1 MNAPESIRLEAGCP
15 LSDDEQQIAMKMAET
30 PSLIV
35 RASSWAGL
43 FDCAYRWEG
52 IHLLKMRN
60 VVGLRAALGTAIHA
74 GTAAFDT
81 SRITGAGVTVDD
93 AAGVMVDK
101 LRDPDN
107 EYDPARDDL
116 SVSDAERIG
125 IALTA
130 KYCTE
135 WSPKFNFISVEM
147 ETKPLDIDCGGGV
160 IIRLTGTMDR
170 ARIRKGAHGAGI
182 SDLKSGS
189 AAVQKGAAVTKGH
202 GAQVG
207 TYELLYEHTTGQKI
221 TDAAEIIGLKT
232 KGTPEI
238 ATGTIAN
245 AKRVMVG
252 TDDHP
257 GLIEFAAEMFRS
269 GRFYPNPKS
278 LLCSDKYCPR
288 HATCPFHD

>member
-1 MNAPESIRLEAGCP
+1 MDTR
-15 LSDDEQQIAMKMAET
+15 

-74 GTAAFDT
+74 GSAAFDQ
-81 SRITGAGVTVDD
+81 SRLDGTGVTADD

-101 LRDPDN
+101 LRAPEN

-116 SVSDAERIG
+116 TVAEAERTG
-125 IALTA
+125 ISLLTQ
-130 KYCTE
+130 YCLDV
-135 WSPKFNFISVEM
+135 SPRYQFVAVEM

-160 IIRLTGTMDR
+160 VVRLTGTMDR
-170 ARIRKGAHGAGI
+170 ARIRKAEHGVGI
-182 SDLKSGS
+182 ADLKSGGT
-189 AAVQKGAAVTKGH
+189 AVQKGAANTKGH
-202 GAQVG
+202 GPQIG
-207 TYELLYEHTTGQKI
+207 TYELLYEHSTGEPI
-221 TDAAEIIGLKT
+221 TDDAEIIGLKT
-232 KGTPEI
+232 SGKPEI
-238 ATGTIAN
+238 ATATVRN

-252 TDDHP
+252 TDEGQP
-257 GLIEFAAEMFRS
+257 GLIQFAAEMFRS

-278 LLCSDKYCPR
+278 LLCSEKYCPR
-288 HATCPFHD
+288 YATCPFHD